1 MDDYVDETMLDL
13 ERYAIGQPVPRSEDP
28 VLLRGE
34 GHYADDVN
42 LPGQAYA
49 AMVRSGFAH
58 GVIRAIDIAA
68 ARGMPGV
75 LGVYTAAELAAGGV
89 GPLPPRQVMNNRD
102 GTPMLSPVRH
112 ALATDKVR
120 HVGEAVAAV
129 VAETLAQAKDAAEA
143 VEVEIEP
150 LPAVT
155 TPSAAASPGA
165 PILYDDVPG
174 NVGLDFHFGD
184 SDKVA
189 ATFADAAHVTRLQLR
204 NNRIVVN
211 AMEPRSAIAQYDPER
226 RHWTLHVGCQGV
238 FGFRNYIAGVFGV
251 GRDQMRVLTDRV
263 GGSFGMKQPTYA
275 EYYCILHAAHELGR
289 PVKWTDD
296 RSGSF
301 LSDTHGRDA
310 EMTAE
315 LALDRDGNF
324 LAVRLTGFGNLGAT
338 YGAPGPSTRNAVRN
352 TLGVYKTPLIEVSTK
367 CAFTNTTP
375 VGAYRGAGRPE
386 ANYYMERLVETAA
399 TETRIDR
406 VELRRKNHILP
417 TAMPYKAPNGTT
429 YDSGDFT
436 NLLNQAL
443 ALADWD
449 GFAARQA
456 QSKAK
461 GRLRGR
467 GISDYLELTGPP
479 GREMG
484 GIRFEP
490 DGTVTIITGT
500 LDYGQGHASPFAQ
513 VLSTRL
519 GIPFRKIRLL
529 QGDSDALIA
538 GGGTGGSKSMM
549 TSGTAIVAAGDKV
562 VENGKQIAAH
572 VLEAAVADIEFDRG
586 RFVIAG
592 TDRSIGVMELAAKLR
607 SGVELPPE
615 VPQRLDAQLVADG
628 PPSAFPNGCHIAE
641 VEVDPETGIVEIVR
655 YSFVND
661 FGTVI
666 NPLLVNGQAHGG
678 IVQGIGQ
685 ALLEHTIYDQEGQLL
700 TGSYMDYPLP
710 RAGDAP
716 LFKHEFHPVPATTN
730 VLGAKGCGEAGCA
743 GGLPSVMNALVD
755 ALSECGVRHIDMPA
769 TPERVWRAIQE
780 ARRLPAMEAP
790 PSWRPN

>member
-13 ERYAIGQPVPRSEDP
+13 DRFAIGQPVPRSEDP
-28 VLLRGE
+28 ILLRGE
-34 GHYADDVN
+34 GHYADDIS
-42 LPGQAYA
+42 LPRQAYA
-49 AMVRSGFAH
+49 VMVRSHFAH
-58 GVIRAIDIAA
+58 GVIRKIDTAI

-75 LGVYTAAELAAGGV
+75 LGVYTAADLKAVGI

-102 GTPMLSPVRH
+102 GTPMLSPVRY
-112 ALATDKVR
+112 ALATGKVR
-120 HVGEAVAAV
+120 HVGEAIAAV
-129 VAETLAQAKDAAEA
+129 VGETLAQAKDAAEA
-143 VEVEIEP
+143 VHVEIEP

-155 TPSAAASPGA
+155 APGAAAAVGA
-165 PILYDDVPG
+165 PLLYDDVPG

-184 SDKVA
+184 SEKVA
-189 ATFADAAHVTRLQLR
+189 AAFASAAHVTRLQLR

-211 AMEPRSAIAQYDPER
+211 AMEPRSAIAQYDPDR

-251 GRDQMRVLTDRV
+251 GRDQVRVLTDRV

-275 EYYCILHAAHELGR
+275 EYYCILHAARELDL

-301 LSDTHGRDA
+301 LSDSHGRDA

-315 LALDRDGNF
+315 LALDRDGHF
-324 LAVRLTGFGNLGAT
+324 LAIRLTGFGNLGAT

-367 CAFTNTTP
+367 CMFTNTTP

-399 TETRIDR
+399 AETGIDR
-406 VELRRKNHILP
+406 VSLRRKNHIPLE
-417 TAMPYKAPNGTT
+417 AMPYKAPNGTT

-436 NLLNQAL
+436 NLLNKAL

-449 GFAARQA
+449 SFAVRRA
-456 QSKAK
+456 QSRAG

-484 GIRFEP
+484 GLRFEP

-519 GIPFRKIRLL
+519 GIPFHKIRLL
-529 QGDSDALIA
+529 QGDSDELMA

-549 TSGTAIVAAGDKV
+549 TSGKAIVEAGEKV
-562 VENGKQIAAH
+562 IEKGREIAAH
-572 VLEAAVADIEFDRG
+572 VLEAAAADIEFRAG
-586 RFVIAG
+586 RFTIAG
-592 TDRSIGVMELAAKLR
+592 TDRSVGIME
-607 SGVELPPE
+607 
-615 VPQRLDAQLVADG
+615 VAEKIHAG
-628 PPSAFPNGCHIAE
+628 
-641 VEVDPETGIVEIVR
+641 
-655 YSFVND
+655 
-661 FGTVI
+661 
-666 NPLLVNGQAHGG
+666 
-678 IVQGIGQ
+678 
-685 ALLEHTIYDQEGQLL
+685 LE
-700 TGSYMDYPLP
+700 
-710 RAGDAP
+710 
-716 LFKHEFHPVPATTN
+716 
-730 VLGAKGCGEAGCA
+730 
-743 GGLPSVMNALVD
+743 
-755 ALSECGVRHIDMPA
+755 
-769 TPERVWRAIQE
+769 
-780 ARRLPAMEAP
+780 
-790 PSWRPN
+790 

>member
-1 MDDYVDETMLDL
+1 MDDFVDPTLLELD
-13 ERYAIGQPVPRSEDP
+13 RFAIGQPVPRSEDP
-28 VLLRGE
+28 VLVCGK
-34 GHYADDVN
+34 GQFTDDVS

-49 AMVRSGFAH
+49 VMVRSGHAH
-58 GVIRAIDIAA
+58 GVIRGIDTAA

-75 LGVYTAAELAAGGV
+75 LGVYAAADLENAGIGT
-89 GPLPPRQVMNNRD
+89 LPPRQVMNNRD
-102 GTPMLSPVRH
+102 GTPMLSPVRY

-120 HVGEAVAAV
+120 YVGEAIAAV
-129 VAETLAQAKDAAEA
+129 VAETLAEAKDAAEA
-143 VEVEIEP
+143 VLVDIEP
-150 LPAVT
+150 LPAAT
-155 TPSAAASPGA
+155 TASAAAAPGA
-165 PILYDDVPG
+165 PVLYDEVPG
-174 NVGLDFHFGD
+174 NVGLDFHYGD
-184 SDKVA
+184 SKAVA
-189 ATFADAAHVTRLQLR
+189 AAFASAAHVTRLQLR

-211 AMEPRSAIAQYDPER
+211 PIEPRSAVAQYDPER
-226 RHWTLHVGCQGV
+226 RHWTLYVPGQGV
-238 FGFRNYIAGVFGV
+238 FGFRNYIAGVLGV
-251 GRDQMRVLTDRV
+251 GRDKLRVLTGRV
-263 GGSFGMKQPTYA
+263 GGSFGMKQPTYS

-296 RSGSF
+296 RTDSF
-301 LSDTHGRDA
+301 LSDSHGRDA

-324 LAVRLTGFGNLGAT
+324 MAVRLTGHGNLGAT
-338 YGAPGPSTRNAVRN
+338 YGAPGPPTRNAVRN

-367 CAFTNTTP
+367 CVFTNTTP

-399 TETRIDR
+399 AETGIDR
-406 VELRRKNHILP
+406 VELRRRNHIAP
-417 TAMPYKAPNGTT
+417 EAMPYKSPNGTT

-436 NLLNQAL
+436 NLLNKAL

-449 GFAARQA
+449 GFAVRK
-456 QSKAK
+456 SESRMRGK
-461 GRLRGR
+461 LRGR

-484 GIRFEP
+484 GIRFEA

-519 GIPFRKIRLL
+519 GIPFRQIRLL

-549 TSGTAIVAAGDKV
+549 TSGTAIVEASEKVIDAGK
-562 VENGKQIAAH
+562 EIAAH
-572 VLEAAVADIEFDRG
+572 VMEAAVADIEFRAG
-586 RFVIAG
+586 RFAIAG
-592 TDRSIGVMELAAKLR
+592 TDRSIGIMELAEKIR
-607 SGVELPPE
+607 SGLTLPAELP
-615 VPQRLDAQLVADG
+615 QSLDVQLVADG

-641 VEVDPETGIVEIVR
+641 VEVDPDTGIVAVVR
-655 YSFVND
+655 YAFVND

-685 ALLEHTIYDQEGQLL
+685 ALLEHTVYDEQGQLL
-700 TGSYMDYPLP
+700 TGSYMDYALP
-710 RAGDAP
+710 RAEDAP
-716 LFKHEFHPVPATTN
+716 LFTHDFHPVPAKTN

-743 GGLPSVMNALVD
+743 GALPSVMNALVD
-755 ALSECGVRHIDMPA
+755 ALSEYGIRHIDMPA

-780 ARRLPAMEAP
+780 ARGQ
-790 PSWRPN
+790 